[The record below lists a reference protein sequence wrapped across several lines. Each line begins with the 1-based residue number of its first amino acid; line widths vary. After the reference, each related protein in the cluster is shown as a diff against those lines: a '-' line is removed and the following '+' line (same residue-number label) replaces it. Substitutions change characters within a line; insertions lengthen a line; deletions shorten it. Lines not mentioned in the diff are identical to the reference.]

1 MDHGFHSSVPLTWGC
16 SRGYMWLQTMEF
28 NSQHK
33 LGFLITM
40 ARFHPRN
47 GEMAVPLCFDVIL
60 VPVVPVPVAEVLIS
74 WHSSGSPR
82 CKLDICWPL
91 LWRLGLV
98 VGGGV
103 D

>member
-1 MDHGFHSSVPLTWGC
+1 
-16 SRGYMWLQTMEF
+16 MEF

-47 GEMAVPLCFDVIL
+47 GEMAVPLCFDVILVPVVPVIL